1 MREEFLGKRA
11 WNVLSACGL
20 SSASAYAAKC
30 EVRTLMAWISVIIK
44 TDSMHVEALS
54 DAMLA
59 LGALSTDIHDSAAGT
74 EHEQPLFGEPGE
86 PIADIWL
93 APELTALFK
102 GETDISTVIRAA
114 AEAVG
119 LPAPPSYHI
128 EYVEEQDWVRVTQSQ
143 FNPIR
148 ISSRLWVVPSWH
160 EIPDPTAINL
170 ILDPGL
176 AFGTGTHP
184 STQLCL
190 EWLDENLG
198 GGEDVL
204 DYGCGSGI
212 LAIAALKMG
221 AHHVVGIDIDP
232 QAVEASRQNAR
243 LNQCAETEI
252 AFHTQMAEQTDTECG
267 GWADVIVANILANPL
282 IMLALILTH
291 AARPGGRIALSG
303 ILAEQA
309 EEVMRAYQQSFDM
322 HIALNRE
329 GWVLLA
335 GTRK

>member
-1 MREEFLGKRA
+1 MP
-11 WNVLSACGL
+11 
-20 SSASAYAAKC
+20 
-30 EVRTLMAWISVIIK
+30 WISVVIK
-44 TDSMHVEALS
+44 IDNIHAEALS

-74 EHEQPLFGEPGE
+74 EHEQPLFDEPGE
-86 PIADIWL
+86 FVASIWL

-102 GETDISTVIRAA
+102 GDTDIPPVMRAA
-114 AEAVG
+114 AEAAG

-128 EYVEEQDWVRVTQSQ
+128 EHVEEQDWVRVTQSQ

-232 QAVEASRQNAR
+232 QAVEASRQNAK
-243 LNQCAETEI
+243 LNRCAETEI
-252 AFHTQMAEQTDTECG
+252 EFHTQMAEQADTERG
-267 GWADVIVANILANPL
+267 GWADVVVANILANPL
-282 IMLALILTH
+282 IMLAPILTH
-291 AARPGGRIALSG
+291 ATRVGGHIALSG

-329 GWVLLA
+329 GWILLA

>member
-1 MREEFLGKRA
+1 MP
-11 WNVLSACGL
+11 
-20 SSASAYAAKC
+20 
-30 EVRTLMAWISVIIK
+30 WISVIIK

-86 PIADIWL
+86 PAAGVWL

-102 GETDISTVIRAA
+102 GDTDIPAVMRAA
-114 AEAVG
+114 AEAAA
-119 LPAPPSYHI
+119 LPAPPSYRI

-160 EIPDPTAINL
+160 EIPDPNAINL

-232 QAVEASRQNAR
+232 QAVEASCQNAR
-243 LNQCAETEI
+243 LNQCAEIEI
-252 AFHTQMAEQTDTECG
+252 EFHTQMAERTDTERG
-267 GWADVIVANILANPL
+267 GWADIVVANILANPL
-282 IMLALILTH
+282 IMLAPILTH

-309 EEVMRAYQQSFDM
+309 EEVMAAYQQSFDM

-329 GWVLLA
+329 GWVLLTGA
-335 GTRK
+335 RK